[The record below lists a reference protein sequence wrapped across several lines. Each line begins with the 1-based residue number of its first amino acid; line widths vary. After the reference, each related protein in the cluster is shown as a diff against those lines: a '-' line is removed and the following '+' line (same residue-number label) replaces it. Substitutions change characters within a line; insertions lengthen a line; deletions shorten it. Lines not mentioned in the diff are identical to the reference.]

1 MQLPDLSLLLIVI
14 VFWAVYWVLRVSL
27 FKPLGA
33 ILEGREAKTAA
44 AQKALDEALSRH
56 AGTLEEVDARLT
68 QARRDALAAREASRQ
83 QASARRAAT
92 LEEAKARA
100 RAESAD
106 AVALLD
112 KSVAAAREE
121 LSRGIAAVAA
131 EIASSALGRKV
142 A

>member
-14 VFWAVYWVLRVSL
+14 VFWAVYWILRVFL
-27 FKPLGA
+27 FGPLGA
-33 ILEGREAKTAA
+33 ILVGREAKTAA

-56 AGTLEEVDARLT
+56 AGTLEEVENRLT
-68 QARRDALAAREASRQ
+68 QARREALAAREAARQ
-83 QASARRAAT
+83 QASTRRSAT
-92 LEEAKARA
+92 LDGAKAKA
-100 RAESAD
+100 RAESAA

-121 LSRGIAAVAA
+121 LARGVGAVAA
-131 EIASSALGRKV
+131 EIASGALGRKV